1 MGPRCWSFSRLCA
14 GGFPDGR
21 EEVGS
26 VATEQAGPVARG
38 GDGLRPKNL
47 APDLK
52 LGRVPQM
59 HGSGLAHRMNPRSF
73 ALPFL
78 DVTDGTHA
86 RCGGA
91 I

>member
-38 GDGLRPKNL
+38 GDGLRPKIWL
-47 APDLK
+47 
-52 LGRVPQM
+52 Q
-59 HGSGLAHRMNPRSF
+59 
-73 ALPFL
+73 
-78 DVTDGTHA
+78 
-86 RCGGA
+86 